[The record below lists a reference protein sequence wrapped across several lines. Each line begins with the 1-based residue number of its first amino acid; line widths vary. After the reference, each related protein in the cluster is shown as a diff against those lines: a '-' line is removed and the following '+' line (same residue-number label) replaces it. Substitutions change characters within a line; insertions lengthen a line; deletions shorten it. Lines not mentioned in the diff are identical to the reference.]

1 MKRKNLR
8 VLLAAFAVAVIVAAC
23 SAAGPAPSS
32 GLSLSDEPLLGKFV
46 WHDLITDDVSA
57 ARRFYGELLGWQF
70 EDTTHPRGG
79 DYTLITSDGQY
90 VGGMLRLPDS
100 TTAEY
105 SRWLPYLSVANVDNA
120 VRFTESAGGEAIA
133 GPVDLPDIGRAAAI
147 TDPQGAVLGLLRSR
161 VGDPDDSIPLAVGRV
176 VWNEL
181 LAADDA
187 GAASFYGP
195 LAGLEVQTIE
205 RRGGEYTLLRS
216 QGRERAGIMDR
227 PDPRVTPLWLTHF
240 AVSDVG
246 AATRRAAELGGR
258 VLLAPSPDLREGTLA
273 VVTDPTGALLALQQ
287 WPR

>member
-1 MKRKNLR
+1 MKSKNFLEF
-8 VLLAAFAVAVIVAAC
+8 LAALAVTVIVAAC
-23 SAAGPAPSS
+23 SAAGPAPVSR
-32 GLSLSDEPLLGKFV
+32 LSLSDEPLLGKFV
-46 WHDLITDDVSA
+46 WHDLITDDVNA
-57 ARRFYGELLGWQF
+57 ARRFYGGLLGWEF
-70 EDTTHPRGG
+70 EDTKHPRGG
-79 DYTLITSDGQY
+79 DYTLITSKGRY

-100 TTAEY
+100 ATAEY
-105 SRWLPYLSVANVDNA
+105 SRWLPYLSVADVDNA
-120 VRFTESAGGEAIA
+120 VRFTESAGGEAVA
-133 GPVDLPDIGRAAAI
+133 RPVDLPDIGRAAAI

-161 VGDPDDSIPLAVGRV
+161 VGDPDDSVPPGAGQV

-187 GAASFYGP
+187 GAASFYGS
-195 LAGLEVQTIE
+195 LAGVEAQTIE

-246 AATRRAAELGGR
+246 AAARRAAELGGK

>member
-1 MKRKNLR
+1 
-8 VLLAAFAVAVIVAAC
+8 
-23 SAAGPAPSS
+23 
-32 GLSLSDEPLLGKFV
+32 
-46 WHDLITDDVSA
+46 
-57 ARRFYGELLGWQF
+57 
-70 EDTTHPRGG
+70 
-79 DYTLITSDGQY
+79 
-90 VGGMLRLPDS
+90 LPDS
-100 TTAEY
+100 ATAEY
-105 SRWLPYLSVANVDNA
+105 SRWLPYLSVADVDNA
-120 VRFTESAGGEAIA
+120 VRFTQSAGGEAVA

-161 VGDPDDSIPLAVGRV
+161 IGDPDDSVAPAAGQV

-187 GAASFYGP
+187 GAASFYAS
-195 LAGLEVQTIE
+195 LAGLEARTIE

-227 PDPRVTPLWLTHF
+227 PDPRVIPLWLTHF

-246 AATRRAAELGGR
+246 AAARRAAELGGK